1 MRACLFVIPLLFS
14 VLASPTAL
22 AADKAGASDHPMIRR
37 YEGSQIVD
45 YQQTAFDEYAL
56 PLGRAIGKDSLEKS
70 ETVRGK
76 ITRIQYETNKERSPL
91 EVYTNYEQALQKAGF
106 TTLWQCAE
114 QSCGADKDK
123 NRKFNLTVGE
133 YRWHGEHTDGQR
145 YLSAKLARSDGDIYV
160 SLYVT
165 RAYGIGG
172 ARKDKIYTQL
182 IVIESQPMETGKVVV
197 DANAML
203 RGITEQGR
211 IALYGIYFDTDKAT
225 LKAESNVTLAHIA
238 QLLREQTALKLII
251 VGHTDS
257 AGDFQHNLTLSK
269 QRAQA
274 VMAALIKDY
283 NIAAT
288 RLRAEG
294 VAYLAPT
301 ASNRH
306 DQGRALNRR
315 VELIEQ

>member
-1 MRACLFVIPLLFS
+1 MLSIVVS
-14 VLASPTAL
+14 VPAVL

-45 YQQTAFDEYAL
+45 YQQTTFDEYVL

-76 ITRIQYETNKERSPL
+76 ITRIQYETDKQRSPL
-91 EVYTNYEQALQKAGF
+91 EVYSNYEQALQKAGF
-106 TTLWQCAE
+106 TALWQCAE
-114 QSCGADKDK
+114 QTCGSDKDK
-123 NRKFNLTVGE
+123 NRKFNLAVGE
-133 YRWHGEHTDGQR
+133 YRWHGEHTDDQR
-145 YLSAKLARSDGDIYV
+145 YLSAKLARSEGDIYV

-182 IVIESQPMETGKVVV
+182 IIIESKPMETGKVVV

-225 LKAESNVTLAHIA
+225 LKPESNATLAQIA
-238 QLLREQTALKLII
+238 QLLREQTALKLIV

-257 AGDFQHNLTLSK
+257 AGDFQHNLSLSK

-274 VMAALIKDY
+274 VMAALINNY
-283 NIAAT
+283 GIAAA

-306 DQGRALNRR
+306 DQGRAQNRR